1 MAKINL
7 LPWRE
12 ELRRQRQ
19 TEYLT
24 IVGICAALTLAI
36 WGGIHWH
43 FQERIDYQNSR
54 NSFIQEE
61 NKKLDKKIKEIKKLE
76 REKDRLLARMKAIGT
91 LQTSRPIIVH
101 IFDEL
106 VTSLPEGVFLRE
118 ISQSGSKI
126 TIRGSAQSNARV
138 SNYMRNV
145 EESDWLKDPSLDII
159 QSASKDGRR
168 IANFVLKFEQTSPD
182 ADKAALEGEA
192 L

>member
-19 TEYLT
+19 KEYLT
-24 IVGICAALTLAI
+24 IVGICAALTLGV
-36 WGGIHWH
+36 WGAIHWH
-43 FQERIDYQNSR
+43 FQERIDYQNDR
-54 NSFIQEE
+54 NTAIQEE
-61 NKKLDKKIKEIKKLE
+61 NSKLDKKIEEIRKLE
-76 REKDRLLARMKAIGT
+76 REKERLLARMKAIET

-118 ISQSGSKI
+118 ISQAGSSI
-126 TIRGSAQSNARV
+126 TIRGAAQSNARV

-145 EESDWLKDPSLDII
+145 EKSDWLKEPSLDII
-159 QSASKDGRR
+159 QSASEDGRR
-168 IANFVLKFEQTSPD
+168 IANFVLKFKQTSPD
-182 ADKAALEGEA
+182 AEKAALEGEA
-192 L
+192 

>member
-12 ELRRQRQ
+12 ELRRQKQ
-19 TEYLT
+19 KEYLT
-24 IVGICAALTLAI
+24 IVGICAVLTLAA
-36 WGGIHWH
+36 WGAIHWH
-43 FQERIDYQNSR
+43 FQERIDYQTSR
-54 NSFIQEE
+54 NSFIQDE
-61 NKKLDKKIKEIKKLE
+61 NKKLDKKIEEIKKLE
-76 REKDRLLARMKAIGT
+76 REKDRLLARMKAIET

-118 ISQSGSKI
+118 ISQVGKNI
-126 TIRGSAQSNARV
+126 TIRGAAQSNARV

-145 EESDWLKDPSLDII
+145 EKSDWLKDPSLDII
-159 QSASKDGRR
+159 QSASEDGRR
-168 IANFVLKFEQTSPD
+168 IANFVLKFKQTSPD

-192 L
+192 

>member
-36 WGGIHWH
+36 WGGIHWN

-54 NSFIQEE
+54 NSFIQDE

-76 REKDRLLARMKAIGT
+76 REKDRLLARMKAIET

-118 ISQSGSKI
+118 ISQSGSRI

-145 EESDWLKDPSLDII
+145 EKSDWLKDPSLDII
-159 QSASKDGRR
+159 QSASRDGRR
-168 IANFVLKFEQTSPD
+168 IANFVLKFKQTSPD

-192 L
+192 

>member
-12 ELRRQRQ
+12 ELRRQKQ
-19 TEYLT
+19 KEYLT
-24 IVGICAALTLAI
+24 IVGVCAVLTLMV

-43 FQERIDYQNSR
+43 FQERINYQESR
-54 NSFIQEE
+54 NAFIVDQ
-61 NKKLDKKIKEIKKLE
+61 NKKLDKKIQEIKKLE
-76 REKDRLLARMKAIGT
+76 REKDRLLARMKAIET

-118 ISQSGSKI
+118 ITQKGSDI
-126 TIRGSAQSNARV
+126 TIRGAAQSNARV

-145 EESDWLKDPSLDII
+145 EKSDWLKDPSLDII
-159 QSASKDGRR
+159 QSASEDGRR
-168 IANFVLKFEQTSPD
+168 IANFVLKFKQTSP
-182 ADKAALEGEA
+182 AAEKAAMEEEEA
-192 L
+192 

>member
-36 WGGIHWH
+36 WGGIHWN

-54 NSFIQEE
+54 NSFIQDE

-76 REKDRLLARMKAIGT
+76 REKDRLLARMKAIET

-145 EESDWLKDPSLDII
+145 EKSDWLKDPSLDII

-168 IANFVLKFEQTSPD
+168 IANFVLKFKQTSPD

-192 L
+192 

>member
-76 REKDRLLARMKAIGT
+76 REKDRLLARMKAIET

-145 EESDWLKDPSLDII
+145 EKSDWLKDPSLDII

-168 IANFVLKFEQTSPD
+168 IANFVLKFKQTSPD

-192 L
+192 

>member
-36 WGGIHWH
+36 WGGIHWN

-54 NSFIQEE
+54 NSFIQDE

-76 REKDRLLARMKAIGT
+76 REKDRLLARMKAIET

-106 VTSLPEGVFLRE
+106 VSSLPEGVFLRE
-118 ISQSGSKI
+118 ISQSGSRI

-145 EESDWLKDPSLDII
+145 EKSDWLKDPSLDII
-159 QSASKDGRR
+159 QSASRDGRR
-168 IANFVLKFEQTSPD
+168 IANFVLKFKQTSPD

-192 L
+192 

>member
-61 NKKLDKKIKEIKKLE
+61 NKKLDKKIQEIKKLE
-76 REKDRLLARMKAIGT
+76 REKDRLLARMKAIET

-118 ISQSGSKI
+118 ISQVGSKI
-126 TIRGSAQSNARV
+126 TIRGAAQSNARV

-145 EESDWLKDPSLDII
+145 EKSDWLKDPSLDII
-159 QSASKDGRR
+159 QSASQDGRR
-168 IANFVLKFEQTSPD
+168 IANFVLKFKQTSPD
-182 ADKAALEGEA
+182 AEKAALEGEA
-192 L
+192 